1 MRKNSFYLFIASLI
15 ITLASCATP
24 AALQYKGV
32 DRVFLGSVS
41 TKGLQLGLD
50 LKFYN
55 PNPFSM
61 TFKDAD
67 LNAYINSRPAGSAR
81 MLSSQTVPAQDT
93 FILPVTI
100 GLDVSNV
107 LGNAVDILTQRD
119 VAVKLE
125 GTVRASKGGFTLP
138 VKVRYE
144 GRQKLKF

>member
-1 MRKNSFYLFIASLI
+1 MHRNSFYILIALL
-15 ITLASCATP
+15 ITLASCARP
-24 AALQYKGV
+24 VALEYKGV
-32 DRVFLGSVS
+32 DRVFIGSVS
-41 TKGLQLGLD
+41 NKGLQLGLD
-50 LKFYN
+50 LKLYN

-61 TFKDAD
+61 TFKDAN
-67 LNAYINSRPAGSAR
+67 LNAFINSRPAGSAQ
-81 MLSSQTVPAQDT
+81 MLSSQEVPARDT

-100 GLDVSNV
+100 SLDVNNV

-119 VAVKLE
+119 VNIKME